1 MKTLAILLAAGLLVG
16 GSVSSNAQTLTTIY
30 NFDTKTNST
39 GGNIDGT
46 FPNSLIVGFD
56 GNLYGT
62 AAGGGTNGE
71 GTAFKLTTAGTL
83 TILHEF
89 CNTIVCPGAPE
100 EPNGIIQASD
110 TNFYGTTSIGGAFNQ
125 GTVFKLTPQGTFT
138 TIYNFCSLTNCFDG
152 NAPEAPV
159 IQAFDGNFY
168 GTTKFGGSNDFG
180 TIFRLTPEGTLTTLY
195 NFTAETD
202 GASPDTTLFQGSD
215 TNFYGIMERGGSAGD
230 GVIFQL
236 TSQGT
241 FTETYSFCTS
251 TNTEASCFDGNEP
264 FAPLI
269 EVNGNLF
276 GSTVSGG
283 TNNIT
288 ESGERFEIPLD
299 GAPAGSL
306 IPLYSFCPGGNCNG
320 GSFPTAALVFGSDTN
335 FYGTTSEG
343 GTGNHGT
350 VFQLTP
356 AGVLTTL
363 HSFCT
368 VTNDGNDCVDG
379 ELEGAHPVAA
389 MVQAPDGNFY
399 GVTDE
404 GGTHG
409 DGIVFKLDMGLGG
422 SGGGCNFELGQDS
435 GTFTA
440 VGGNS
445 TVSVTA
451 SNGCTWS
458 ATNNDSFI
466 TITSGSSGS
475 GNGTVHYTVAA
486 NSSTNPVT
494 GTMTI
499 AGNTFTVTQAGAA
512 GAGSCTFTLKP
523 TVITL
528 TDKGG
533 KKSVSIKA
541 VGTDCAWTAVSNDP
555 FITVSAGS
563 SGTGNGKVEITV
575 GGNTNTTALSGTL
588 TIAGQTVAVN
598 QAVGG
603 CTFKLSP
610 KDKKFKST
618 GGSSTV
624 KVTPN
629 FSDCAWAA
637 VSNDSF
643 ITITG
648 ASSGVGKGTVTYT
661 VAANAITNSLTGTIT
676 VAGQTFTVIE
686 AGEK

>member
-1 MKTLAILLAAGLLVG
+1 V
-16 GSVSSNAQTLTTIY
+16 
-30 NFDTKTNST
+30 
-39 GGNIDGT
+39 
-46 FPNSLIVGFD
+46 FPNCLIVGFD

-83 TILHEF
+83 TVLHTF
-89 CNTIVCPGAPE
+89 CDDIDCPGAPE

-110 TNFYGTTSIGGAFNQ
+110 TNFYGTTSIGGTLGQ
-125 GTVFKLTPQGTFT
+125 GVVFKLTQQGTFT
-138 TIYNFCSLTNCFDG
+138 TIYNFCSLTNCLDG

-180 TIFRLTPEGTLTTLY
+180 TVFRLTAEGTLTTLY
-195 NFTAETD
+195 NFAAGTD
-202 GASPDTTLFQGSD
+202 GASPGTTLIQGSD
-215 TNFYGIMERGGSAGD
+215 TNFYGIMNHGGSAGD
-230 GVIFQL
+230 GIIFQL

-241 FTETYSFCTS
+241 FTITYSFCTS
-251 TNTEASCFDGNEP
+251 TNTQASCFDGNEP
-264 FAPLI
+264 DAPLI
-269 EVNGNLF
+269 EVGGNLF

-283 TNNIT
+283 TNNVT
-288 ESGERFEIPLD
+288 ESGEIFEIPLD

-306 IPLYSFCPGGNCNG
+306 VPLYSFCPGGNCNG

-343 GTGNHGT
+343 GTGSHGT

-368 VTNDGNDCVDG
+368 VTNAGNDCVDG
-379 ELEGAHPVAA
+379 MLEPAHPVAA

-404 GGTHG
+404 GGTQG

-422 SGGGCNFELGQDS
+422 SGGGCTYSINPTNASFE
-435 GTFTA
+435 A
-440 VGGNS
+440 AGGS
-445 TVSVTA
+445 DAISVTA
-451 SNGCTWS
+451 SNGCAWTAMS
-458 ATNNDSFI
+458 SDDFI
-466 TITSGSSGS
+466 TITSGNSGS

-486 NSSTNPVT
+486 NSSSVIRSGSISIQDQTLT
-494 GTMTI
+494 ITQSGTSTE
-499 AGNTFTVTQAGAA
+499 
-512 GAGSCTFTLKP
+512 SCTFTLSP
-523 TVITL
+523 TDVTL

-533 KKSVSIKA
+533 SKSISVKVKGA
-541 VGTDCAWTAVSNDP
+541 DCDWTAVSNDP
-555 FITVSAGS
+555 FITIASGS
-563 SGTGNGKVEITV
+563 SGTGNGKVEFTV
-575 GGNTNTTALSGTL
+575 PGNTNTTTLVGTI
-588 TIAGQTVAVN
+588 TIAGQTFTVN
-598 QAVGG
+598 QDAGG

-610 KDKKFKST
+610 KDKKFKVT

-629 FSDCAWAA
+629 LSDCDWIAT
-637 VSNDSF
+637 VSTDSF
-643 ITITG
+643 ITITAG
-648 ASSGVGKGTVTYT
+648 ASGVGKGSVTYT
-661 VAANAITNSLTGTIT
+661 IPANTNTNILTGTIT
-676 VAGQTFTVIE
+676 IAGETFTVTQ
-686 AGEK
+686 AGAQ